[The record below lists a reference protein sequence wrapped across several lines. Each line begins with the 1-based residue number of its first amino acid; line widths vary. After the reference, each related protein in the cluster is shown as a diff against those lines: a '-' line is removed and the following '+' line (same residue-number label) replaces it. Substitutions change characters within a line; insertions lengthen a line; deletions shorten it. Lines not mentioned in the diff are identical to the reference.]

1 MPCRLLS
8 PFALSTLVVTCCVP
22 LGAASSARAQAPG
35 TDPASSPPRG
45 ALIVAGGTDAIVRD
59 GDQWTP
65 SAALHLGYELPARRG
80 GLTWRAGVDLWS
92 QGHGDRTVFANG
104 TPVETL
110 DRSGRSWAYGASLY
124 GSWGP
129 SVEVTRI
136 RPYLLGG
143 AGVHRF
149 TTVQRVSPGAGS
161 RTSFTADIDAARTSL
176 SVTGGAGLQADVGRV
191 TMFTEVRYMRLLG
204 TEVGRSGSP
213 LVRNWLMPLTV
224 GVRLP

>member
-1 MPCRLLS
+1 MYPWEPLRAHARRRPELIRQALRRVERSSSLAAPTRLC
-8 PFALSTLVVTCCVP
+8 ATVTSGRRP
-22 LGAASSARAQAPG
+22 
-35 TDPASSPPRG
+35 
-45 ALIVAGGTDAIVRD
+45 
-59 GDQWTP
+59 
-65 SAALHLGYELPARRG
+65 GYELPARRG